1 MYARAKER
9 QHTRRELE
17 MASIRLRGSDGK
29 KEQGRVSSIKLVTDE
44 IDGSGASKT
53 DCRARMN
60 SSTVFG
66 SQSGALAGMRIRLG
80 TAQSPRDMILG
91 HWKCDY
97 AYINDVVF
105 SISISISISLL
116 FFIILYFHCYLLFV
130 LLRNVS
136 KQLLL
141 LLLLLAL
148 VY

>member
-1 MYARAKER
+1 M
-9 QHTRRELE
+9 
-17 MASIRLRGSDGK
+17 GK
-29 KEQGRVSSIKLVTDE
+29 KSRA
-44 IDGSGASKT
+44 GSQALSWSQMKSMEVG
-53 DCRARMN
+53 CRARMN

-105 SISISISISLL
+105 SISISISLL
-116 FFIILYFHCYLLFV
+116 FFIIPYFHCYLLFV

-141 LLLLLAL
+141 LLLLLLLIL